1 MHKYLVL
8 FFFVFSTVFA
18 FSTNPVQTDGVRG
31 NFDLGLN
38 YSQNVDKTLQIN
50 NVFLLS
56 YKIGNSNFS
65 LGNNISFISKTGED
79 ELLNKGTQDFK
90 YSYKSKK
97 LGADVSL
104 QNLYD
109 ISRSI
114 KKRWVCGLGISY
126 AFLQD
131 DDKRLSIGLSG
142 LKEKE
147 TSIQGDDKM
156 QNRISTNLEFSY
168 KINRNVEIIGANHYQ
183 PNVEE
188 IGDFRMKS
196 MLALRIVISPHFL
209 LSINN
214 TFNYDSF
221 PVEGV
226 PEIDYQLINSI
237 SYTF

>member
-1 MHKYLVL
+1 MLRNFLLL
-8 FFFVFSTVFA
+8 FILLSFFSAFA
-18 FSTNPVQTDGVRG
+18 TNRTETDGIKG

-38 YSQNVDKTLQIN
+38 YSQNLDKTLQFN
-50 NVFLLS
+50 NVFLLR
-56 YKIGNSNFS
+56 YKNGNSNFS
-65 LGNNISFISKTGED
+65 LSNNISFISKTGED

-97 LGADVSL
+97 MGVDFSL
-104 QNLYD
+104 QHLYD

-114 KKRWVCGLGISY
+114 QKRLVCGLGLSY
-126 AFLQD
+126 TFLQD
-131 DDKRLSIGLSG
+131 DDKRLGVGLSG

-147 TSIQGDDKM
+147 RLIEGEDKI
-156 QNRISTNLEFSY
+156 QNRISANLDFSY
-168 KINRNVEIIGANHYQ
+168 KINKNVEIIGANHYQ
-183 PNVEE
+183 PKVEG

-196 MLALRIVISPHFL
+196 MLVLRVVISPHFL

-221 PVEGV
+221 PADGI
-226 PEIDYQLINSI
+226 PETDYQLINSV

>member
-1 MHKYLVL
+1 MLRNIL
-8 FFFVFSTVFA
+8 FLFIIFSALSA
-18 FSTNPVQTDGVRG
+18 FTTNPAETEGIKG

-38 YSQNVDKTLQIN
+38 YSQNVDKTLQFN
-50 NVFLLS
+50 NVFLLR
-56 YKIGNSNFS
+56 YKKGNSNFS

-97 LGADVSL
+97 LGADFSL
-104 QNLYD
+104 QHLYD

-114 KKRWVCGLGISY
+114 QKRWVCGLGLSY

-131 DDKRLSIGLSG
+131 DDKKLGVGLSG

-147 TSIQGDDKM
+147 TPMEGEDKS
-156 QNRISTNLEFSY
+156 QNRISANLDFSY
-168 KINRNVEIIGANHYQ
+168 KINKNVEIVGANHYQ

-188 IGDFRMKS
+188 TGDFRMKS
-196 MLALRIVISPHFL
+196 MLALRVVISPHFL

-221 PVEGV
+221 PAEGI
-226 PEIDYQLINSI
+226 PETDYQLINSI

>member
-1 MHKYLVL
+1 MLRNIL
-8 FFFVFSTVFA
+8 FLFIIFSALSSFA
-18 FSTNPVQTDGVRG
+18 TNPAETDGIKG

-38 YSQNVDKTLQIN
+38 YSQNVDKTLQFN

-56 YKIGNSNFS
+56 YKKGNSNFS
-65 LGNNISFISKTGED
+65 LGNNISFINKTGED

-90 YSYKSKK
+90 YSCKSKK
-97 LGADVSL
+97 LGADFSL
-104 QNLYD
+104 QHLYD

-114 KKRWVCGLGISY
+114 QKRWVFGLGLSY

-131 DDKRLSIGLSG
+131 DHKKLGVGLSG

-147 TSIQGDDKM
+147 TPIAGEDKN
-156 QNRISTNLEFSY
+156 QNRISANLDFTY
-168 KINRNVEIIGANHYQ
+168 KINKNVEIVGTNHYQ

-188 IGDFRMKS
+188 IGDFRMKN
-196 MLALRIVISPHFL
+196 MLALRVVISPHFL

-221 PVEGV
+221 PAEGI
-226 PEIDYQLINSI
+226 PETDYQLINSI

>member
-1 MHKYLVL
+1 MLRNILFLVII
-8 FFFVFSTVFA
+8 FSTLSAFA
-18 FSTNPVQTDGVRG
+18 SNPAETEGIKG

-38 YSQNVDKTLQIN
+38 YSQNVDKTLQFN
-50 NVFLLS
+50 NVFLLR
-56 YKIGNSNFS
+56 YKKRNSNFS

-97 LGADVSL
+97 LGADFSL
-104 QNLYD
+104 QHLYD

-114 KKRWVCGLGISY
+114 QKRWVCGLGLSY
-126 AFLQD
+126 GFLQD
-131 DDKRLSIGLSG
+131 DDKKLGIGLSG

-147 TSIQGDDKM
+147 TSIDGEDKI
-156 QNRISTNLEFSY
+156 QNRISANLDFTY
-168 KINRNVEIIGANHYQ
+168 KINKNVEIVGASYYQ
-183 PNVEE
+183 PNVEQ
-188 IGDFRMKS
+188 IGDFRMNIK
-196 MLALRIVISPHFL
+196 LALRVVISPHFL

-221 PVEGV
+221 PAEGI
-226 PEIDYQLINSI
+226 PETDYQLINSI